1 MSTGLFTRLAV
12 DGIKK
17 NKKLYIPYIIS
28 LAGMVAISYVLYYL
42 VESPAI
48 SRMRGA
54 TVLYAIMGMG
64 KLVMVVFSCLFL
76 LYTNSFL
83 AKRRN
88 FEFALY
94 NILGMNKKNVIR
106 ILLGETLIVGIIGIV
121 FGFAAGILLSK
132 LFELILIKMCGY
144 PADYSFY
151 LDTKSMV
158 MIVIFYAVIMLILY
172 IFSAAKVII
181 NKPIELLRSSNAGE
195 KEPKTNILFAI
206 GGIVILGV
214 AYWYAISI
222 QDAVESF
229 NIFFIAV
236 IAVIVAT
243 YMLFQAGSVFICK
256 VLKKNKKYYYNPR
269 HFVPV
274 SGMIYRMKRNGAGL
288 ATICILATMVM
299 VMLGA
304 TSSLYIGMNSS
315 IDKMYPTDVYI
326 SANSIDSYESWA
338 ALDSSELYDK
348 IHSNFEDV
356 KPEDVLFERY
366 EDFIAL
372 ANEDGV
378 TFLREDQNLMP
389 ADVGNYS
396 MVEIAE
402 LDDYNKAYNAN
413 LYLAD
418 DEIFF
423 LPSTAKFEKEVFDID
438 GLKYKVVG
446 RDESP
451 FYGTDI
457 IRSYRAVVKDIKKL
471 NDYAMSI
478 KAQVT
483 LSAGWGFNTELPD
496 EQIIEKANK
505 LWSDIGMHRVISKA
519 EEKLE
524 FKDMYASLLLLGVF
538 LSIVFMGACA
548 FIIYFKQLTEGYE
561 DASSYKTMRSVGM
574 TVKEI
579 KAGINSQTLITFF
592 SPLAMAA
599 LHLAFSAPLVR
610 KLLFL
615 LGLNDLP
622 IFIMSY
628 LICFAAFALFY
639 LLVYK
644 KTVKS
649 YVEIVSQ

>member
-1 MSTGLFTRLAV
+1 MSAGLFTRLAV

-17 NKKLYIPYIIS
+17 NKKLYVPYIIS
-28 LAGMVAISYVLYYL
+28 LAGMVAISYVVYYL

-54 TVLYAIMGMG
+54 AVLYAIMGMG

-94 NILGMNKKNVIR
+94 NILGMNKKNVVR
-106 ILLGETLIVGIIGIV
+106 ILLGETLIVGVLGMI
-121 FGFAAGILLSK
+121 FGFIGGILLSK

-151 LDTKSMV
+151 LDTKSMGW
-158 MIVIFYAVIMLILY
+158 IVLFYAVIMLILY

-181 NKPIELLRSSNAGE
+181 NKPIELLRSSDAGE
-195 KEPKTNILFAI
+195 KEPKAHAIFAI
-206 GGIVILGV
+206 AGIVILGV
-214 AYWYAISI
+214 AYYYAVKI
-222 QDAVESF
+222 QDALESF
-229 NIFFIAV
+229 NIFFFAV

-243 YMLFQAGSVFICK
+243 YLLFQAGSVFICK
-256 VLKKNKKYYYNPR
+256 VLKKNKNYYYNPK

-288 ATICILATMVM
+288 ATICVLATMVM

-315 IDKMYPTDVYI
+315 IDKMYSTDVYI
-326 SANSIDSYESWA
+326 SASYIDTYENWA
-338 ALDSSELYDK
+338 ALDSSKFYEE
-348 IHSNFEDV
+348 IHNNFEEV
-356 KPEDVLFERY
+356 KQEDIVFERF
-366 EDFIAL
+366 EDFVAL
-372 ANEDGV
+372 ANEGGV
-378 TFLREDQNLMP
+378 TFLTEDQNLLP
-389 ADVGNYS
+389 GDVNNYS

-402 LDDYNKAYNAN
+402 LADYNKEYNTN
-413 LYLAD
+413 LSLAD
-418 DEIFF
+418 DEIYF
-423 LPSTAKFEKEVFDID
+423 LPDTAKFKGEVFDIN

-446 RDESP
+446 RDDSD

-457 IRSYRAVVKDIKKL
+457 VRSYRAVVKDLKKL
-471 NDYAMSI
+471 DDYAHSLN
-478 KAQVT
+478 AQVT
-483 LSAGWGFNTELPD
+483 LNVGWGFDTDLPD
-496 EQIIEKANK
+496 DQVIEKANN
-505 LWSDIGMHRVISKA
+505 LWHDIGMYRVISKA
-519 EEKLE
+519 EERLE

-561 DASSYKTMRSVGM
+561 DASAYKTMRSVGM

-592 SPLAMAA
+592 SPLALAA

-615 LGLNDLP
+615 LGLNDLKV
-622 IFIMSY
+622 FIMSY
-628 LICFAAFALFY
+628 LICFAVFSLFY
-639 LLVYK
+639 LFVYK